1 MKKNRELKYK
11 YECKRLK
18 PELKTG
24 NLERPFLAGLNA
36 CLAWICLHLRQERSE
51 GEMGKE
57 KKRKGE
63 DGTVI
68 KWSPRLWKGPL
79 AEWRQGW
86 CYDCWQG
93 RGHDCLRQRN
103 PSYFRYQGHK
113 TKANRP
119 STAPFKDISS
129 EANARSF
136 SNGQLR
142 FRQLL
147 EGGVECILRCDFE
160 FREIVGTIDRFN
172 WNWKTLVGLGID
184 ERRKLIYKNVGLL
197 VSSEEFSDR
206 TVLSTWT

>member
-36 CLAWICLHLRQERSE
+36 CLAWICLHLRRERSE

-147 EGGVECILRCDFE
+147 GRVE
-160 FREIVGTIDRFN
+160 
-172 WNWKTLVGLGID
+172 
-184 ERRKLIYKNVGLL
+184 
-197 VSSEEFSDR
+197 
-206 TVLSTWT
+206 